1 MANWNEITLKAEEA
15 KREMILDQEAG
26 EALFAQLID
35 DHGADGMLFFKRA
48 EAYEGLGEYT
58 LALADYRKAASM
70 FRLHMWKLKA
80 WSAIDRL
87 EPKA

>member
-1 MANWNEITLKAEEA
+1 MANWNEITVKAEEA
-15 KREMILDQEAG
+15 KREMILDREAG
-26 EALFAQLID
+26 EALFEQLLE

-48 EAYEGLGEYT
+48 EAYEGLGEFP
-58 LALADYRKAASM
+58 LALADYRKSASL

-80 WSAIDRL
+80 WAAIDRL